1 MNKKLSMLV
10 MCVLLAG
17 LFLAACGSEPAVE
30 PTSAPTAAPTG
41 AAPADEPAAGSLE
54 GKKVCYLIPDASNPF
69 LSQLTEAVKAKFA
82 EDGVEVMISGA
93 EGNATTQFN
102 QIENCI
108 SSQVDAMIIMAALEP
123 EGVEASVQEAKAA
136 GIKVMGVPVDE
147 QGPYD
152 AIMHTDQHEIGTK
165 MAGMAC
171 DWINAT
177 YPDAPEDSIE
187 VAVIGTK
194 GTENLKRRTEG
205 METIDTDCAKAKLVQ
220 FVDVPEVTIAEGV
233 TAAENIF
240 TANPNVKV
248 ILAAGDGGAQGV
260 AEAMTAYAPDNLD
273 QYAVF
278 SGDISPEMQDVIKSC
293 ETPYRGAVAIGGGPE
308 ELAQSTYDIVKKM
321 LMGVEFPAET
331 LDPLVTL
338 TCEAATPAAGS
349 DAGTAVEE
357 GGSIAVVLPALDN
370 PLMLGFQDAFKQ
382 TFGERYDVQVASA
395 DGDPNTQ
402 ATQIENYTSMGVD
415 FMFVMAVE
423 PTSIVP
429 KLKAAKEAGITI
441 LVAGGDPGDPDAAT
455 AVMNMNQFLSGH
467 YAAYMAK
474 QWVDETYPDAAS
486 GSIETAIFESTLNP
500 EAVARTAGLH
510 MITEPYLK
518 NAAGEYVDAAGN
530 VIDEANRIENPAYS
544 AAVNV
549 VQTVQA
555 EMFQAGQT
563 AMQNVLTTNPNVK
576 LVIAYAGDGAM
587 GASQAIMDEYAKGA
601 GVRVIDDLDKVAVFS
616 VGLLGAEGPAVAD
629 SSIGKGVFRGTIRF
643 GGDLIGRTMEF
654 VTKMLDG
661 EEVPAIIWDALDL
674 VTAQDGVLYAVPV
687 ESATVMTVPTAEPQE
702 LILPGP
708 PQ

>member
-1 MNKKLSMLV
+1 MKKTTLYLLV
-10 MCVLLAG
+10 SLL
-17 LFLAACGSEPAVE
+17 LVSTLLAACGGEPAAA
-30 PTSAPTAAPTG
+30 PTSAPTAAATEAGPTD
-41 AAPADEPAAGSLE
+41 APAAGSID
-54 GKKVCYLIPDASNPF
+54 GKKVCYLIPDTANPF
-69 LSQLTEAVKAKFA
+69 LSQLTEAVKAKFE
-82 EDGVEVMISGA
+82 EDGVEVLISGA
-93 EGNATTQFN
+93 GGNATTQFN

-108 SSQVDAMIIMAALEP
+108 SSRVDAMIIMAALEP
-123 EGVEASVQEAKAA
+123 EGVEASVLEAKEA

-152 AIMHTDQHEIGTK
+152 AIMHTDQREIGTK

-171 DWINAT
+171 DFINAT
-177 YPDAPEDSIE
+177 YPDAADDSIE

-194 GTENLKRRTEG
+194 GTELLKKRTEG
-205 METIDTDCAKAKLVQ
+205 METVDDCPKAKLVQ
-220 FVDVPEVTIAEGV
+220 FVDVPETTISQGV

-248 ILAAGDGGAQGV
+248 ILVTGDGGAQGV
-260 AEAMTAYAPDNLD
+260 AEAMSAYAPDNLS

-278 SGDISPEMQDVIKSC
+278 SGDVSPEMQEVIQGC
-293 ETPYRGAVAIGGGPE
+293 ETAYRGAVAIGGGPE

-331 LDPLVTL
+331 LDPLVTI
-338 TCEAATPAAGS
+338 TCEAAAQPAAEP
-349 DAGTAVEE
+349 ATEGT
-357 GGSIAVVLPALDN
+357 GTIAVVLPALDN
-370 PLMLGFQDAFKQ
+370 PLMLGFQDAFQ
-382 TFGERYDVQVASA
+382 QGLGDRYDVQVASA
-395 DGDPNTQ
+395 DGDPNRQ
-402 ATQIENYTSMGVD
+402 AAQIENYTAMGVD

-423 PTSIVP
+423 PTSILP
-429 KLKAAKEAGITI
+429 RLEAAKEAGITI
-441 LVAGGDPGDPDAAT
+441 LVAGGDPGDPAAYT
-455 AVMNMNQFLSGH
+455 SVMMMNQFLSGH

-474 QWVDETYPDAAS
+474 QWVDKTYPDAAP

-530 VIDEANRIENPAYS
+530 VVGEADRVENPAYS
-544 AAVNV
+544 PAVNV

-601 GVRVIDDLDKVAVFS
+601 GGSVIDDLNKVAVFS

-643 GGDLIGRTMEF
+643 GGDLVGRTMEYA
-654 VTKMLDG
+654 TKMLNG
-661 EEVPAIIWDALDL
+661 EEVPAIIWDDLDL
-674 VTAQDGVLYAVPV
+674 VTAVDGKLYAVPV
-687 ESATVMTVPTAEPQE
+687 ESATVLVVPTAEPQE